1 MRFIN
6 LMILDKERGV
16 RLCCKSFGASF
27 FSIDQVDLI
36 ELASTSTMQVI
47 GNYKFSSILL
57 FPAFFISITR
67 AIRFPSVNRPSFLCY
82 STLLGSPYLFWI
94 ILMRESET

>member
-1 MRFIN
+1 MLQN
-6 LMILDKERGV
+6 
-16 RLCCKSFGASF
+16 FGALL

-36 ELASTSTMQVI
+36 ELASTMQVI
-47 GNYKFSSILL
+47 GNYKSLSILL
-57 FPAFFISITR
+57 LPAFLISLTR

-94 ILMRESET
+94 ILMWDSET